1 MSWETV
7 LSIITGVRT
16 WLSFVFR
23 RQVAIS
29 EPAPDFCADST
40 EGRVSLSNLYTR
52 GPVVLAFYYADFTP
66 G

>member
-23 RQVAIS
+23 CQVAIS

-40 EGRVSLSNLYTR
+40 EGRVSLSNLYAR